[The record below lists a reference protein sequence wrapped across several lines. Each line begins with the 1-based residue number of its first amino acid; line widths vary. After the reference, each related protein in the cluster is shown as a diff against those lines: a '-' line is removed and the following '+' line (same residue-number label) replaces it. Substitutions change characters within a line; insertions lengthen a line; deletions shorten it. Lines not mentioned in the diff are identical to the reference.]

1 MTAVSLLGALPLLRR
16 PFTPQAIRFKVQSTW
31 PKGQPTGALVVAY
44 VDARLVTERLN
55 MVVPEDW
62 SAAYRQAPDAKH
74 LWCDLSVFGVTRSD
88 VGQSPKGF
96 SKDLVSDAL
105 KRAAVH
111 FGVSVSV
118 YALPQITLNLDDKGF
133 LRRTGQGDRASLA
146 LTEKGHAGLRAGYE
160 KWLKEH
166 GTRLFGEALDHGDV
180 EGATMDDEAGEDVF
194 EPTPVEIPEDPKTQ
208 ALLEA
213 ARAVYDEIRGRPGA
227 PTPGAFN
234 ATLEGCAARG
244 HDELGRYVDW
254 LTDRR
259 DALADGVGVS
269 S

>member
-1 MTAVSLLGALPLLRR
+1 
-16 PFTPQAIRFKVQSTW
+16 
-31 PKGQPTGALVVAY
+31 VVAY

-62 SAAYRQAPDAKH
+62 SAAYRQAPDGKH

-111 FGVSVSV
+111 FGVAVSV

-133 LRRTGQGDRASLA
+133 LRRTGQGDRAALA
-146 LTEKGHAGLRAGYE
+146 LTEKGHAGLRSGYS
-160 KWLKEH
+160 KWLEEH

-180 EGATMDDEAGEDVF
+180 EGSTLDEDAEVEDFTPEPAPAVDDEAGQAKIDLARRRYSELHAL
-194 EPTPVEIPEDPKTQ
+194 KHGAQ
-208 ALLEA
+208 ALPP
-213 ARAVYDEIRGRPGA
+213 GR
-227 PTPGAFN
+227 FN
-234 ATLEGCAARG
+234 AMLVGAQHSHA
-244 HDELGRYVDW
+244 ELDRLNDW
-254 LTDRR
+254 LQMRYEE
-259 DALADGVGVS
+259 LAAVVS
-269 S
+269 

>member
-111 FGVSVSV
+111 FGVAVSV

-166 GTRLFGEALDHGDV
+166 GTRLFGDALDHGDV
-180 EGATMDDEAGEDVF
+180 EGATLDEDAEVEDFTPEPAPAVDDEGGRALIEQVRFAYEMIRRLPHGA
-194 EPTPVEIPEDPKTQ
+194 Q
-208 ALLEA
+208 ALPPGRFNAMLTGAQHSHVELEKLLAWLRQRRDEIEA
-213 ARAVYDEIRGRPGA
+213 A
-227 PTPGAFN
+227 
-234 ATLEGCAARG
+234 
-244 HDELGRYVDW
+244 
-254 LTDRR
+254 
-259 DALADGVGVS
+259 S
-269 S
+269 